1 MYTYN
6 IYNNRCT
13 ITFTTLDQSLLVS
26 ISKLTFLP
34 AFSVNT
40 TRREISFIANNICSF
55 HDYIDTR
62 PGPRNKFTY
71 NDGLCLATTIG
82 NQIFH
87 LEQHGYTFAF
97 IDPKHIVV
105 VNNKFF
111 LYLGQ
116 EHIVNLSNKNTFF
129 VTKPNFMEKNIY
141 IAPEYKKIH
150 KLPTEMHMRAVYY
163 SLALVIIHSLFPD
176 KDIHNFH
183 INYLMPIVDTKLYWF
198 LIKCTD
204 LEPSKR
210 VCTII

>member
-13 ITFTTLDQSLLVS
+13 ITFKTLDEPLLIS
-26 ISKLTFLP
+26 ISKLSFLP
-34 AFSVNT
+34 ATSIYSKRAEV
-40 TRREISFIANNICSF
+40 SFIANNICSF
-55 HDYIDTR
+55 IEYINVQ

-87 LEQHGYTFAF
+87 LEQHGYTFSF

-116 EHIVNLSNKNTFF
+116 EHIVKLSNRDTFF
-129 VTKPNFMEKNIY
+129 ITKPNFMEKNIY
-141 IAPEYKKIH
+141 TAPEYKQIEKI
-150 KLPTEMHMRAVYY
+150 PTEIHMKAVYY

-176 KDIHNFH
+176 KDIHDFH

-204 LEPSKR
+204 RVPSR
-210 VCTII
+210 RICTII